1 MALKYIWLKNK
12 ALHHQNLTEEVQSD
26 IGLFQVRFQDTEKKL
41 WQNHLGLGGY
51 GGGGGVAGES
61 LGTD

>member
-26 IGLFQVRFQDTEKKL
+26 IGLFQVRFQDTEKNCDKTA
-41 WQNHLGLGGY
+41 WGWGGT
-51 GGGGGVAGES
+51 GGGGVAGES